1 LSPGVLPAGAADL
14 VAERMNI
21 PVDLEAAADTALRG
35 EALPTSNVATL
46 LGGVNAFA
54 DAPPIPGR
62 LDVAMAEKFK
72 IELKSEMPWGVD
84 GGDRTPTKIFEVRC
98 HSGAARFGQP
108 DGAA

>member
-1 LSPGVLPAGAADL
+1 MSPGVLPAGAADL
-14 VAERMNI
+14 VAERLNI

-46 LGGVNAFA
+46 FGGVNAIA
-54 DAPPIPGR
+54 DALPIPGR
-62 LDVAMAEKFK
+62 LDVATAEKFK